1 MRSSPIRVYNGQVEI
16 KSPDPLGW
24 NVLSIDPDMMAADM
38 VVVDGKVQV
47 DGDYYVVSGLTE
59 SQEGETIAVQSS
71 PLVVNNIP
79 VFATKTKRVKW
90 EWSNGNVWVS
100 KHEETWTVEG
110 KIGDTIRLLW
120 DRDFHNYAPYLE
132 LYADEELLVRD

>member
-1 MRSSPIRVYNGQVEI
+1 MIV
-16 KSPDPLGW
+16 
-24 NVLSIDPDMMAADM
+24 A
-38 VVVDGKVQV
+38 
-47 DGDYYVVSGLTE
+47 
-59 SQEGETIAVQSS
+59 QSS

-79 VFATKTKRVKW
+79 VFATKNKRVKW

-132 LYADEELLVRD
+132 LYVDEELLVRD

>member
-1 MRSSPIRVYNGQVEI
+1 MRSSPIYVNKGQVEV
-16 KSPDPLGW
+16 KSTDPLGW
-24 NVLSIDPDMMAADM
+24 NVLNIGPDMMAADM

-47 DGDYYVVSGLTE
+47 NGDYYEVSGLSE
-59 SQEGETIAVQSS
+59 SQEGEMIVAQSS
-71 PLVVNNIP
+71 PLVVKNIP

-90 EWSNGNVWVS
+90 EWSNGNVWVN

-110 KIGDTIRLLW
+110 NIGDTIRLLW

-132 LYADEELLVRD
+132 LYADDELLVKD